1 LRELRGNF
9 NTIFFD
15 FWNTLVHGIHSA
27 NPSYQVG
34 DPLSWAEIW
43 LTNASEIGVQ
53 VDPDKL
59 LRAMERVDRIYY
71 PRVYEFKGRM
81 KEFWDLYNEE
91 LLNRLGIDCSSR
103 DLLNAVNFAFL
114 DAKKWLSVFP
124 ETHFVLSE
132 LKRKGYELGIISNN
146 TDEIIDRMRSLDLT
160 GYFSTITYSQ
170 EAGSEK
176 PDPATFKLALSRTG
190 KLPSECLHI
199 GDSFEHDVVGA
210 VNSGI
215 QPILLDRQSHSPKL
229 GIPIIHG
236 LQEVLNHLTIR
247 A

>member
-1 LRELRGNF
+1 MRELRGDF

-15 FWNTLVHGIHSA
+15 FWNTLVHGIHSG
-27 NPSYQVG
+27 NPSHQVG

-43 LTNASEIGVQ
+43 LTNASEIGVH

-59 LRAMERVDRIYY
+59 LGAMESVDRIYY
-71 PRVYEFKGRM
+71 PKVYDFKGRM
-81 KEFWDLYNEE
+81 KEFWDLYNVE
-91 LLNRLGIDCSSR
+91 LLNRLGIDSSKG

-114 DAKKWLSVFP
+114 DVKKWLSVFP

-132 LKRKGYELGIISNN
+132 LRRKGYELGIISNN
-146 TDEIIDRMRSLDLT
+146 TDEIIDRMRGLDLAE
-160 GYFSTITYSQ
+160 YFGTITYSQ

-199 GDSFEHDVVGA
+199 GDSFEQDVVGA
-210 VNSGI
+210 VSSGI
-215 QPILLDRQSHSPKL
+215 QPILLDRQSHPPKP
-229 GIPIIHG
+229 GIPIIHN
-236 LQEVLNHLTIR
+236 LSDVLNRTDD
-247 A
+247 